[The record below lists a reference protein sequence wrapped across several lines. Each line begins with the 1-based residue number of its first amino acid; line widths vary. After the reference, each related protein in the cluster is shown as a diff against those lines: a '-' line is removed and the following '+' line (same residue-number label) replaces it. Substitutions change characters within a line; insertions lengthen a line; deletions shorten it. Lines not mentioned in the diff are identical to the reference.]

1 MHVNYE
7 RNVNGQPLKPDM
19 SSRIINL
26 STGKNCS
33 TSSTDSGVILIDNA
47 ATFKAEEPVTKD
59 TSITSSSS
67 SNSSSCDEEPQS
79 EANTKSKPKDPKRI
93 SIEHT
98 VNISQSKGAKTS
110 PTLSVRST
118 TISIVSIDENAPDSS
133 CIDSDSE
140 AEGIHDDYTVQKL
153 GQQISY
159 PPNSSSQLRDLNQG
173 LTLISRQVAPGQAEA
188 SPPTASEAGAMAKQ
202 LLNGSLAL
210 ATPSPQT
217 SASSP
222 QGIGSIALTNST
234 DVTFGDKHFYEG
246 PVTIQQFLIDNR
258 DKWKPGDGEPGDG
271 QDNPA
276 FNGRPQANGA
286 AAGSKLNDPGQQVP
300 AILCPYLPNTISRKA
315 ISITV
320 AFVLLTTLLGII
332 LATTTNLFGKTLNK
346 HQDNIGGGLILRF
359 VHRQAWLAQP
369 PQKTPPDLTLP
380 VDLVIVLPTNSD
392 NCTTQAQC
400 VLRVRLRQTF
410 DIESLQEDDI
420 AFNFVIGGDGNV
432 YVGRGWDQVGAHM
445 SGYNA
450 RSLSFAYI
458 GSFQNQKPSAKQLS
472 VTHLLLQRGLSLGKI
487 SPNYRLT
494 GASKLE
500 PSITD
505 YKAEQLYQ
513 SFGNWTHWS

>member
-1 MHVNYE
+1 MHVHYE
-7 RNVNGQPLKPDM
+7 RNMNGRGQSDM
-19 SSRIINL
+19 NDRIINL

-33 TSSTDSGVILIDNA
+33 TSSTDSGVILNDNA
-47 ATFKAEEPVTKD
+47 ASFKAEEPKTKD
-59 TSITSSSS
+59 ASIS
-67 SNSSSCDEEPQS
+67 SNGNSSCDEEPQARPKA
-79 EANTKSKPKDPKRI
+79 EAKSKSKDANRI

-98 VNISQSKGAKTS
+98 VNISQSKGGKSS

-133 CIDSDSE
+133 CIDSDSD
-140 AEGIHDDYTVQKL
+140 AEGHHNDYTVQKL

-159 PPNSSSQLRDLNQG
+159 PPNSSDQLRDLNQG
-173 LTLISRQVAPGQAEA
+173 LTVISRQVAPGQAQVP
-188 SPPTASEAGAMAKQ
+188 PPTACEAGVMAKQ

-210 ATPSPQT
+210 ATPSPT
-217 SASSP
+217 TANSP

-258 DKWKPGDGEPGDG
+258 DKWKPGEGGGADG

-276 FNGRPQANGA
+276 FNGRPQTNGA
-286 AAGSKLNDPGQQVP
+286 AAGSKLDDEGQQAP
-300 AILCPYLPNTISRKA
+300 MLCPYLPNTISRKA

-332 LATTTNLFGKTLNK
+332 LATTTNIFGKTLNK
-346 HQDNIGGGLILRF
+346 NQDNIGGGLILRF

-369 PQKTPPDLTLP
+369 PQKTLPDLTLP
-380 VDLVIVLPTNSD
+380 VSLVIVLPTNSD

-420 AFNFVIGGDGNV
+420 AFNFVLGGDGNV

-445 SGYNA
+445 SGYNT

-472 VTHLLLQRGLSLGKI
+472 VTKLLLERGVSLGKI

-500 PSITD
+500 PSITE

-513 SFGNWTHWS
+513 SFGNWSHWS